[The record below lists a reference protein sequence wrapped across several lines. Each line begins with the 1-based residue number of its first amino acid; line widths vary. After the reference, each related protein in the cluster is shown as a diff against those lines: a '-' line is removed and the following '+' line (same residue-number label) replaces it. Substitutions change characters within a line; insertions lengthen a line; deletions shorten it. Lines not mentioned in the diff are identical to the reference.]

1 MSEVYETITLEF
13 DDNTEIECDV
23 IEVFEMEGQEYIALV
38 PTSERDAEEAE
49 VYFYRYSEDGEEV
62 KLDDIETDEE
72 WNDVAELFDQ
82 NFFGGFDE
90 E

>member
-49 VYFYRYSEDGEEV
+49 VYFYRYNEEGEEFI
-62 KLDDIETDEE
+62 LEDIETDEE
-72 WNDVAELFDQ
+72 FEKVAIA
-82 NFFGGFDE
+82 FGEAFESE
-90 E
+90 EE

>member
-23 IEVFEMEGQEYIALV
+23 IGVFDMDEQEYIALV

-49 VYFYRYSEDGEEV
+49 VYFYRYKEEGEEFT
-62 KLDDIETDEE
+62 LEDIETDDEFEKVAIAFGEAMAEE
-72 WNDVAELFDQ
+72 E
-82 NFFGGFDE
+82 
-90 E
+90 

>member
-23 IEVFEMEGQEYIALV
+23 IGVFDMDEQEYIALV

-49 VYFYRYSEDGEEV
+49 VYFYRYNEDGEEFT
-62 KLDDIETDEE
+62 LEDIETDEE
-72 WNDVAELFDQ
+72 FEKVAIA
-82 NFFGGFDE
+82 FGEAIESE
-90 E
+90 EE